1 MADIIIERNEGI
13 AEVRFNRP
21 EVRNALTF
29 EMYEAVYDL
38 CAEANEKGEIRAIIF
53 AGADSSAFASGTDI
67 SLLQGIKDGKG
78 GIEYEERIE
87 RVVGMVERCRVPTIA
102 AIAGACTG
110 GGAALATAC
119 DLRIGTRNMKF
130 GYPMAK
136 TLGNCL
142 SLANSARL
150 IFLIG
155 PGRFKELLLT
165 ARLMGAEEAFETGLI
180 SDVFEEPSDA
190 LARACELARVIAR
203 RAPLTIWAAKEAVR
217 RLHEQLQSA
226 DFNDVIEKCYQS
238 EDFRLGVE
246 GFIAK
251 QTPKWTGR

>member
-1 MADIIIERNEGI
+1 MADIIIERNDGI
-13 AEVRFNRP
+13 AEVQFNRP

-38 CAEANEKGEIRAIIF
+38 CAEANEKGEIRAIVF
-53 AGADSSAFASGTDI
+53 AGVDSSAFASGTDI
-67 SLLQGIKDGKG
+67 SLLQGITDGKG

-87 RVVGMVERCRVPTIA
+87 RVVGVVERCPVPTIA

-119 DLRIGTRNMKF
+119 DLRIGAKNMRF

-142 SLANSARL
+142 SLPNSARL

-165 ARLMGAEEAFETGLI
+165 ARLMGAEEAYATGLI
-180 SDVFEEPSDA
+180 NEVVEPVDV
-190 LARACELARVIAR
+190 LVRARELAGQIAQN
-203 RAPLTIWAAKEAVR
+203 APLTIWAAREAVH
-217 RLHEQLQSA
+217 RLQEQLQSA
-226 DFNDVIEKCYQS
+226 DFSDVIERCYQS
-238 EDFRLGVE
+238 DDFRLGVE
-246 GFIAK
+246 TFIKK
-251 QTPKWTGR
+251 QAPKWLGK

>member
-1 MADIIIERNEGI
+1 MADIIIDRNEGI
-13 AEVRFNRP
+13 AEVKFNRP
-21 EVRNALTF
+21 EVRNAVTF

-38 CAEANEKGEIRAIIF
+38 CAEANEKGEIKAIIF
-53 AGADSSAFASGTDI
+53 AGVDSSAFASGTDI

-78 GIEYEERIE
+78 GIDYEERIE
-87 RVVGMVERCRVPTIA
+87 RVVGIVERCRVPTIA

-119 DLRIGTRNMKF
+119 DLRIGGKNLRF

-142 SLANSARL
+142 SLPNSARL

-165 ARLMGAEEAFETGLI
+165 ARLMGSEEAYATGLI
-180 SDVFEEPSDA
+180 NEVLEPSDV
-190 LARACELARVIAR
+190 LARAREVAGRIAQN
-203 RAPLTIWAAKEAVR
+203 APLTIWAAKEAVR
-217 RLHEQLQSA
+217 RLHEKLQSA
-226 DFNDVIEKCYQS
+226 NFNDVIEQSYQS

-246 GFIAK
+246 SFITK

>member
-13 AEVRFNRP
+13 AKVRFNRP

-38 CAEANEKGEIRAIIF
+38 CIEANESGEIKAIIF
-53 AGADSSAFASGTDI
+53 AGVDSSAFASGTDI

-119 DLRIGTRNMKF
+119 DLRIGAKNMRF

-142 SLANSARL
+142 SLPNSARL
-150 IFLIG
+150 LFLIG

-165 ARLMGAEEAFETGLI
+165 ARLMGAVEALAAGLI
-180 SDVFEEPSDA
+180 NEVVEPLDV
-190 LARACELARVIAR
+190 LAHARELAGRIAQN
-203 RAPLTIWAAKEAVR
+203 APLTIWAAKEAVR
-217 RLHEQLQSA
+217 RLREQLQSA
-226 DFNDVIEKCYQS
+226 DYTDVIEKCYQS
-238 EDFRLGVE
+238 DDFRLGVE
-246 GFIAK
+246 TFIKK
-251 QTPKWTGR
+251 QTPQWLGK